1 MDNRYS
7 FKELQHIEA
16 LRLAPR
22 GTAKDLLADGA
33 FCPGGRLPVN
43 LSGGALAEGVP
54 FEVHGLARLSYAV
67 GVMRGEIKAEVD
79 KAETAVVHSWR
90 GIPTTTSVVAVLRI

>member
-1 MDNRYS
+1 M
-7 FKELQHIEA
+7 
-16 LRLAPR
+16 
-22 GTAKDLLADGA
+22 AKDLLADGA

-90 GIPTTTSVVAVLRI
+90 GIPTTTSVAAVLRI